1 MRSSSE
7 YIYLSF
13 SYGIVVFFGD
23 DLILSMIHFGV
34 ACNSGFN
41 LLGPVVLRLILHIME
56 LRVLFI
62 FV

>member
-41 LLGPVVLRLILHIME
+41 LLVLRLILHIME